1 MDKKILGVFKDPDN
15 NLQAWIYNGMEYFIQ
30 DTFSPD
36 CEIIACLGFSISG
49 SSYNEKKENA
59 RNIVI
64 EFNSI
69 VCENS
74 IDLSYSEW
82 GTIAGIFEGYAKKYG
97 LTKEFKEN
105 CII

>member
-1 MDKKILGVFKDPDN
+1 MNKLYFGVFKDSNN
-15 NLQAWIYNGMEYFIQ
+15 NLQAWLYNDMEGFIK
-30 DTFSPD
+30 DTFSPA
-36 CEIIACLGFSISG
+36 CNIIACLGFSVSG

-82 GTIAGIFEGYAKKYG
+82 HTIAGIFESYAKNYG
-97 LTKEFKEN
+97 LMKEFKEN

>member
-1 MDKKILGVFKDPDN
+1 MDKKIFGVFVDPNN
-15 NLQAWIYNGMEYFIQ
+15 NLQAWIYNDMEYFIQ
-30 DTFSPD
+30 DTFSSD
-36 CEIIACLGFSISG
+36 CNIIACLGFSVSG
-49 SSYNEKKENA
+49 TSYNERKENA

-82 GTIAGIFEGYAKKYG
+82 SIITGIFEGYAKKYG

>member
-1 MDKKILGVFKDPDN
+1 MNKKIFGVFKDPNN
-15 NLQAWIYNGMEYFIQ
+15 NLQACIYNDMEYFVNE
-30 DTFSPD
+30 TFSPD
-36 CEIIACLGFSISG
+36 CNIIACLGFSVSG
-49 SSYNEKKENA
+49 NNYNEKKENA

-82 GTIAGIFEGYAKKYG
+82 SIISRIFEGYAKKYG